1 MTLEKTFEKTLES
14 RIETLAGRMSVLP
27 GHSVLL
33 FTGAGIS
40 VESGIPPFR
49 GENGLWTKYDPEF
62 ISLDYFYAHP
72 EDSWRKIKE
81 VFYDKWGAAFPNPAH
96 LALADMQK
104 EGLAGTLV
112 TQNIDCL
119 HQRAGSRDVVE
130 FHGTL
135 DRLVCTECTF
145 SSAPSGEILEC
156 CPPRC
161 PLCGKLLKPDFVF
174 FGEAIPPEASSRA
187 FRAAESA
194 SLVLVIGTSGTVM
207 PACMIP
213 REAKRHGAYIV
224 EVNPHP
230 SAYTEEGVTDLF
242 LAAGASR
249 VLPRLLELLRE
260 RRGGKN
266 GAEEDPEKE
275 KPGS

>member
-1 MTLEKTFEKTLES
+1 MALEKTVGNQTEKLETAAQWIAES
-14 RIETLAGRMSVLP
+14 GSVL
-27 GHSVLL
+27 V

-49 GENGLWTKYDPEF
+49 GGNGLWTKYDPEF
-62 ISLDYFYAHP
+62 ISIDYFYAHP

-81 VFYDKWGAAFPNPAH
+81 VFYDKWGAASPNPAH
-96 LALADMQK
+96 LALAEMQK
-104 EGLAGTLV
+104 AGCAGTLV

-145 SSAPSGEILEC
+145 SSRPSRELLEGH
-156 CPPRC
+156 CPPLC

-174 FGEAIPPEASSRA
+174 FGESIPPEASSRA
-187 FRAAESA
+187 FLAAERA
-194 SLVLVIGTSGTVM
+194 SLVLVIGTSGVVM

-213 REAKRHGAYIV
+213 REARRHGAAIV
-224 EVNPHP
+224 EINTSP
-230 SAYTEEGVTDLF
+230 SAFTEESVTDLF
-242 LAAGASR
+242 LCGTASGI
-249 VLPRLLELLRE
+249 LSRLLRLLRE
-260 RRGGKN
+260 RFEEKGK
-266 GAEEDPEKE
+266 
-275 KPGS
+275 